1 MLVGVRTAP
10 FLGQGLLNVQ
20 LCSASAGWDFLQGSP
35 SILNSLVAMPFCPR
49 RLVELLAMVELLVMP
64 GAGGSAKVCERHLRQ
79 LSGE

>member
-49 RLVELLAMVELLVMP
+49 RLVELLVMP
-64 GAGGSAKVCERHLRQ
+64 GAGGSAKVCDRHLRQ